1 MYLDIHFGSDISS
14 NGEDSN
20 PRLQY
25 AKRHWLMF
33 KTIAIV
39 IDQLTDVFLIVTL
52 FVMQQYWFAIVYMM
66 ADILPAAVLM
76 LHQHSKEK
84 SWKVIV
90 SGMNTQSLFF

>member
-1 MYLDIHFGSDISS
+1 MFLDIHFGSDISS

-39 IDQLTDVFLIVTL
+39 IDQLTSPL
-52 FVMQQYWFAIVYMM
+52 
-66 ADILPAAVLM
+66 
-76 LHQHSKEK
+76 
-84 SWKVIV
+84 
-90 SGMNTQSLFF
+90 